1 MTVYSNLRILS
12 VLLIILF
19 STTLFAQIKVEVR
32 DGAIS
37 EYNMAIAP
45 VIVSENADAALG
57 KEIADA
63 LKLVLDVTGY
73 FKVLDP
79 RSFLEKPDVPPGSTD
94 FKSWMN
100 VGANGL
106 IKGVVKGQEN
116 VEIDLYFFD
125 VAEGKQILNKKYKS
139 SAKTIKKAAHRFASD
154 IITLLTGEEMTFM
167 FSRVCFVEKS
177 GETYSLIVT
186 DFDGSDKKVIYSA
199 KKIILL
205 PEWSADGKKI
215 FFTSYE
221 KSNPNLYSIDVKTKQ
236 VKLVSSYEGLNT
248 SASAHPDNKTIALRL
263 SKDGNAEIYL
273 LNTVTNELTR
283 MTKNMA
289 IDTAPSFSP
298 DGKEIAFVSNRSGNP
313 HIYRLWVNNP
323 ERVERLTTQ
332 GKYNQDPDYSPDGK
346 YIAFTGRD
354 EFFAF
359 DIFLFEIATRSI
371 LRVTQKQ
378 GRNESPTFSP
388 DSRLIAFS
396 SDRSGKNSLFL
407 SNVKGDRQIMVYSGE
422 GEVVSP
428 SWSPEVIKQ

>member
-1 MTVYSNLRILS
+1 MIVILLTFS
-12 VLLIILF
+12 V
-19 STTLFAQIKVEVR
+19 SGQIKVEVR
-32 DGAIS
+32 DGAVS
-37 EYNMAIAP
+37 EYNMAVAP
-45 VIVSENADAALG
+45 LIISGIGDPKISNDIVDA
-57 KEIADA
+57 IS
-63 LKLVLDVTGY
+63 LVLNITGY
-73 FKVLDP
+73 FKILDK

-106 IKGVVKGQEN
+106 IKGSIKGEKDL
-116 VEIDLYFFD
+116 ELELYFFD
-125 VAEGKQILNKKYKS
+125 VAEGKQMLHKKYKAS
-139 SAKTIKKAAHRFASD
+139 SKKIKNAAYRFVSEL
-154 IITLLTGEEMTFM
+154 ITMLTGEEMTFM
-167 FSRVCFVEKS
+167 FSRVCFVEKR
-177 GETYSLIVT
+177 GDTYSLVT
-186 DFDGSDKKVIYSA
+186 TAFDGSDKQIVYSA

-205 PEWSADGKKI
+205 PEWSADGRKI
-215 FFTSYE
+215 YFTSYE
-221 KSNPNLYSIDVKTKQ
+221 KSNPNLYSVDVKTKQ
-236 VKLVSSYEGLNT
+236 IKLVSSHEGLNT
-248 SASAHPDNKTIALRL
+248 SATSHPDNKNIALRL
-263 SKDGNAEIYL
+263 SKDGNAEIYI
-273 LNTVTNELTR
+273 LNTVNNELKR

-313 HIYRLWVNNP
+313 HIYRLWINNP

-359 DIFLFEIATRSI
+359 DIFLFELSTRSI

-378 GRNESPTFSP
+378 GKNESPTFSP
-388 DSRLIAFS
+388 DSRVIAFS
-396 SDRSGKNSLFL
+396 SDRGGKNALFL
-407 SNVKGDRQIMVYSGE
+407 SNIKGDRQIMVYSGA

>member
-1 MTVYSNLRILS
+1 MSIHSRLINLFF
-12 VLLIILF
+12 ILF
-19 STTLFAQIKVEVR
+19 ISTGLYGQIKVEVR

-45 VIVSENADAALG
+45 VINSEGASPAQS
-57 KEIADA
+57 KEISDA
-63 LKLVLDVTGY
+63 IGLVLDITGY
-73 FKVLDP
+73 FKMLDP
-79 RSFLEKPDVPPGSTD
+79 KSFLEKADVPPSSVD
-94 FKSWMN
+94 FKNWMN

-106 IKGVVKGQEN
+106 IKGTIKGSDN
-116 VEIDLYFFD
+116 VELELYFFD
-125 VAEGKQILNKKYKS
+125 VAEGKEILRKKYKS
-139 SAKTIKKAAHRFASD
+139 SAKAIKKAAHRFASD
-154 IITLLTGEEMTFM
+154 LITLLTGEEMSFM

-177 GETYSLIVT
+177 GETYSLIST
-186 DFDGSDKKVIYSA
+186 DFDGSDKKVIYSV

-215 FFTSYE
+215 YFTSYE
-221 KSNPNLYSIDVKTKQ
+221 KSNPNLYSIDVATKQ
-236 VKLVSSYEGLNT
+236 IKLISSHEGLNT
-248 SASAHPDNKTIALRL
+248 SASASPDNKTIALRL

-273 LNTVTNELTR
+273 LNTTTSELSR

-298 DGKEIAFVSNRSGNP
+298 DGKEIAFVSNRAGNP

-332 GKYNQDPDYSPDGK
+332 GKYNQDPDYSPDGR
-346 YIAFTGRD
+346 YISFTGRD

-359 DIFLFEIATRSI
+359 DIFLFDISTRSI
-371 LRVTQKQ
+371 ARVTQKQ

-396 SDRSGKNSLFL
+396 SDRSGKNGLYL
-407 SNVKGDRQIMVYSGE
+407 SNLKGDKQILVYAGE